1 MGSSF
6 NDFFPDLSLTPD
18 FPCRPLTPDQWRNGL
33 IVRSPNWLGD
43 AVMTFPA
50 LRQMR
55 RLLPESAQL
64 AVVCPKG
71 FVPLFQSMD
80 CADSV
85 IGLPDAHAF
94 PPKEVSDRIRQVRPG
109 AGLLFTN
116 SLRDAM
122 IFKLCRVP
130 RLRGTPARFRAI
142 LMDQT
147 FSFPPRRD
155 RILNRPHQAVKYL
168 AMTRSFGAPAWDGV
182 MPQFSPCAEPSPAA
196 AKLIART
203 GPLLLMA
210 PGAAYGDAKKWSAED
225 FRKTAKWWSDRGG
238 LTASLGAKSDRK
250 AAEEAVSG
258 LPEDRAFCLAGETS
272 LTDLLHLFRRADFCL
287 ANDSGLMHLA
297 AAAGLPGI
305 AVFGSTDPAA
315 TSPVSPLWSVLYR
328 KQECS
333 PCFRRICPDGTRK
346 CLNAVTPELVEEIL
360 RTRCGTIFG

>member
-6 NDFFPDLSLTPD
+6 NDFFPDLSRDADL
-18 FPCRPLTPDQWRNGL
+18 PCRPLKPEQWQNGL
-33 IVRSPNWLGD
+33 LVRSPNWLGD

-55 RLLPESAQL
+55 LLLPGSARL
-64 AVVCPKG
+64 TVVCPKG
-71 FVPLFQSMD
+71 LAPVFRSLD
-80 CADSV
+80 CVDDV
-85 IGLPDAHAF
+85 IELPDAHAF
-94 PPKEVSDRIRQVRPG
+94 PPKEVSDRIRQVRAG

-130 RLRGTPARFRAI
+130 RLRGTPARCRA
-142 LMDQT
+142 LLLDQT

-155 RILNRPHQAVKYL
+155 RILNLPHQAVKYL
-168 AMTRSFGAPAWDGV
+168 AMTRSFGADRWDGV
-182 MPQFSPCAEPSPAA
+182 MPGLTPCADPSPAA
-196 AKLIART
+196 ARLLSCE
-203 GPLLLMA
+203 GPLLLLA
-210 PGAAYGDAKKWSAED
+210 PGAAYGDAKRWSAKD
-225 FRKTAKWWSDRGG
+225 FRKTAKWWTDQGG
-238 LTASLGAKSDRK
+238 IAASLGAASDRE

-315 TSPVSPLWSVLYR
+315 TSPLSPMWSVLYR
-328 KQECS
+328 KQECA
-333 PCFRRICPDGTRK
+333 PCFRRICPDGSRR
-346 CLNAVTPELVEEIL
+346 CLNAVTADEVEEVL
-360 RTRCGTIFG
+360 RARCGELFG